1 MSVLC
6 TPGALPRPP
15 RPGAP
20 AAARIAP
27 TAAVELLVSGLR
39 SARKTPSTA
48 VVDPVSP
55 GCQRL
60 QPADQH
66 HVVPVP
72 SFPPPAGWKRDC
84 EPAASTE
91 PEPLMELRERGRE
104 GGGGRGGGGG
114 SCCGGGET
122 GGLDIL
128 LPAARVNKERDSS
141 SVDLAPRS
149 PRRSGS
155 PARLGSSA
163 RRGKWP

>member
-6 TPGALPRPP
+6 SPGALPRPP

-20 AAARIAP
+20 AAARFAP
-27 TAAVELLVSGLR
+27 TAAVELLGSGLR

-55 GCQRL
+55 GRQRL

-66 HVVPVP
+66 HVVPVL
-72 SFPPPAGWKRDC
+72 SFPPTAGWKRDR

-91 PEPLMELRERGRE
+91 PEPLMELRERGEKEVEEEAE
-104 GGGGRGGGGG
+104 GGGG
-114 SCCGGGET
+114 CCGGET

-128 LPAARVNKERDSS
+128 LPAARVNKERDPS

-155 PARLGSSA
+155 PARLGSTA
-163 RRGKWP
+163 RRGKWQ